1 MNKPLIS
8 IFIALIISVLFMTEV
23 SAAKFYRFTDAAGK
37 KVVSSTLPPEISQ
50 LGYDIV
56 NEMGV
61 VLEKVAPRKT
71 QQQLMEEFKN
81 KAKIE
86 KERQRLIEQQQLDF
100 ILINSYTDIS
110 DIERARDNELFA
122 KDRDI
127 NLLKQYILRLTR
139 QLEDAQARAAR
150 DERLGKEI
158 SQKILDEV
166 DGFKELIKREK
177 DEVDVVE
184 KLKVS
189 TNERYSVSIA
199 RFSELKAA
207 EQLRRFS
214 PGELPIDDSQTVIY
228 NCTSNENCDL
238 AWQAGLLYASE
249 NSTTELAWT
258 NKSTIMMRKPKK
270 DHDISIMVTKVN
282 SDNDKESRFVLEVRC
297 NKTQAGEELCQSE
310 IVDTIKKGFIP
321 FIKLTIQ
328 RNSGKSTDKLR

>member
-1 MNKPLIS
+1 MIS
-8 IFIALIISVLFMTEV
+8 IFIALIIFVLFLTEV
-23 SAAKFYRFTDAAGK
+23 NAAKFYRFSDAAGR
-37 KVVSSTLPPEISQ
+37 KVVSSILPPEVSQ

-61 VLEKVAPRKT
+61 VLEEVAPRKT
-71 QQQLMEEFKN
+71 EQQLLEELKN

-86 KERQRLIEQQQLDF
+86 EERQRLIEQQKLDF
-100 ILINSYTDIS
+100 ILTNSYTDIS

-127 NLLKQYILRLTR
+127 NLLKQNILRLTR
-139 QLEDAQARAAR
+139 QLEDTQTRAAH
-150 DERLGKEI
+150 DERLGREI
-158 SQKILDEV
+158 SQKILNEV
-166 DGFKELIKREK
+166 DSFKELIQNEK
-177 DEVDVVE
+177 DEVEVVE

-189 TNERYSVSIA
+189 TKERYSLSII

-214 PGELPIDDSQTVIY
+214 PGELPTDDSQTEIY

-249 NSTTELAWT
+249 YSTTELAWT
-258 NKSTIMMRKPKK
+258 NETTIMMRKPKN
-270 DHDISIMVTKVN
+270 DQDISIMVTRVISHN
-282 SDNDKESRFVLEVRC
+282 GKESSFVLEVRC
-297 NKTQAGEELCQSE
+297 DKTQAGEELCQSE
-310 IVDTIKKGFIP
+310 TVDTIKKGFIP

-328 RNSGKSTDKLR
+328 RNSGKYTDKLR